1 MSQPPYIPSF
11 DTVMRSAHRHYLRRE
26 RQRRTKRRILTIL
39 TILLVLAAATTA
51 WFMLSTR
58 EHTPMVRA
66 QLVAQC
72 QTAHTDTMDAY
83 NNAVRARNGFL
94 HRFEQGQVPDGPDT
108 GDLLGLEPAKPTAM
122 DCNTDPQHALDAY
135 QRQTTQLNTVAQRFT
150 NM

>member
-11 DTVMRSAHRHYLRRE
+11 NTVMRSAHRHYLRRE
-26 RQRRTKRRILTIL
+26 RQRRTKRRILTVL
-39 TILLVLAAATTA
+39 TVLLVLAAATTTWSLA
-51 WFMLSTR
+51 STR
-58 EHTPMVRA
+58 GSAPMVRA

-94 HRFEQGQVPDGPDT
+94 HRFEQGQVPDGPYT

-122 DCNTDPQHALDAY
+122 DCNTDPQRALDAY

>member
-1 MSQPPYIPSF
+1 
-11 DTVMRSAHRHYLRRE
+11 
-26 RQRRTKRRILTIL
+26 
-39 TILLVLAAATTA
+39 
-51 WFMLSTR
+51 
-58 EHTPMVRA
+58 MVRA

>member
-11 DTVMRSAHRHYLRRE
+11 NTVMRSAHRHYLRRE

-39 TILLVLAAATTA
+39 TVLLVLAAATTTWSLA
-51 WFMLSTR
+51 STR
-58 EHTPMVRA
+58 GSAPMVRA
-66 QLVAQC
+66 QLVVQC

-94 HRFEQGQVPDGPDT
+94 HRFEQGQAPDGPDT

-122 DCNTDPQHALDAY
+122 DCNTDPQRALDAY

>member
-1 MSQPPYIPSF
+1 
-11 DTVMRSAHRHYLRRE
+11 MRSAHRHYLRRE

-39 TILLVLAAATTA
+39 TVLLLLAAATTIWSLA
-51 WFMLSTR
+51 STR
-58 EHTPMVRA
+58 GSAPMVRA

-94 HRFEQGQVPDGPDT
+94 HRFEQGQAPDGPDT

-122 DCNTDPQHALDAY
+122 DCNTDPQRALDAY

>member
-1 MSQPPYIPSF
+1 
-11 DTVMRSAHRHYLRRE
+11 
-26 RQRRTKRRILTIL
+26 
-39 TILLVLAAATTA
+39 
-51 WFMLSTR
+51 
-58 EHTPMVRA
+58 MVRA

-122 DCNTDPQHALDAY
+122 DCNADTQRALDAY